1 MQEKDQKRLNDIARQ
16 VMGVLIAREIRD
28 YKDEIKGYKTGN
40 WPEGNDDTAPQDRP
54 SIAKRMIDHLES
66 RAKHLKTA
74 QRLRSIDG
82 HTRHINIIYAELAE
96 FEARTAIEK
105 EKNRDMSSTFMQVVL
120 TGFNNKE
127 GVFSPQYRETLA
139 ELYVIA
145 PLATCYGILLGE
157 DERSE
162 LYMRGERFKKPA
174 SEYVEHYRQKATK
187 ILDTLG
193 LSEKWQTLYRER
205 RVEVGQAREKHTQ
218 IWNALLNH
226 IEREH
231 GIAVPEN
238 E

>member
-1 MQEKDQKRLNDIARQ
+1 MQEKDQKRLNDIAHQ
-16 VMGVLIAREIRD
+16 VMGVLIAQEIRD
-28 YKDEIKGYKTGN
+28 YKDNIKGYKTGN
-40 WPEGNDDTAPQDRP
+40 WPEGNDDTTPEDRP
-54 SIAKRMIDHLES
+54 RIAKSMINHLES
-66 RAKHLKTA
+66 RVKHLKTA

-105 EKNRDMSSTFMQVVL
+105 EKSRDMSSTFMQVVL

-127 GVFSPQYRETLA
+127 GVFSPQYKAALT

-162 LYMRGERFKKPA
+162 LYMRGKKFKEPA
-174 SEYVEHYRQKATK
+174 SEYVEHYRQEATK
-187 ILDTLG
+187 ILDKLG
-193 LSEKWQTLYRER
+193 LREEWQTLYQER
-205 RVEVGQAREKHTQ
+205 RVEVGQARERHTQ
-218 IWNALLNH
+218 IWRALADH
-226 IEREH
+226 IEQTH
-231 GIAVPEN
+231 GTKTLES